1 LLLMMLLFCCRGV
14 DLDQLLDMNSD
25 ELIELFHAR
34 ARRRC
39 EQHAAAATA
48 AVTALHAGAGCLCMP
63 FFCKSAAYFSQQ
75 RTPAVHSSSAASSGT
90 GSALQ

>member
-1 LLLMMLLFCCRGV
+1 LRAADAFGAGAAAAAAVACRGV

-39 EQHAAAATA
+39 EQRA
-48 AVTALHAGAGCLCMP
+48 
-63 FFCKSAAYFSQQ
+63 S
-75 RTPAVHSSSAASSGT
+75 HSSSAQQFPFSLLSSSHSS
-90 GSALQ
+90 SANKNSHSSSAQH